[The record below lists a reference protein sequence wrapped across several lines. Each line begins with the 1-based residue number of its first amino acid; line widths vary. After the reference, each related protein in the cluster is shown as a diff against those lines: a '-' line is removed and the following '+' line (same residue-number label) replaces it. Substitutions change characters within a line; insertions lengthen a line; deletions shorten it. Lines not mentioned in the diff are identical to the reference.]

1 MVCKKFKRDYKT
13 GKEVERASEKETKSE
28 SKKILYVNRGED
40 FLMQSKFTAINIFIT
55 QSEMQSFID
64 RLFQSLYRVQLR
76 KLTEFQENLV
86 LVFSIRIW
94 KIIEI

>member
-1 MVCKKFKRDYKT
+1 
-13 GKEVERASEKETKSE
+13 
-28 SKKILYVNRGED
+28 
-40 FLMQSKFTAINIFIT
+40 MQSKFTAINIFIT